1 MHGGRPIT
9 LQGDVAAADVLPYRL
24 KTSLGAAILPGE
36 LGWRNRWAGVWWLE
50 NNGGGLQ
57 REMDQDPSW
66 AEGKER
72 PDWEKV
78 RKKKRG

>member
-36 LGWRNRWAGVWWLE
+36 LGWRNRWAAAPVMGQE
-50 NNGGGLQ
+50 
-57 REMDQDPSW
+57 
-66 AEGKER
+66 ER
-72 PDWEKV
+72 L
-78 RKKKRG
+78 GYGASFQTI